1 MLTFAIFSSIFIFN
15 ASVHTFIIYERA
27 NLITGGRIVYKDNM
41 LKKIVSAPYY
51 LWAAIFVVVPL
62 AVVIYYAFTNSSGDF
77 TLDYIKTLGNY
88 RYIFLRSIWYGFL
101 ATVISLVIAYP
112 LAYIMANSSASV
124 QRITMMLVM
133 LPMWMNF
140 LIRTYSWMTILEDTG
155 IINSLLQRL
164 GLSPVH
170 MINTS
175 GAVILGMV
183 YNYLPYMILPLY
195 TVMSKMDRSL
205 IEAAEDLGAG
215 KFTVLSKVI
224 LPLSL
229 PGIASGFT
237 MVFVPSVS
245 TFYISKK
252 LGGGTFAMIG
262 DVIEMQFQTSYNYN
276 LGATLSLVL
285 MVLIILCMAVM
296 NRFTDDDNGG
306 IPA

>member
-1 MLTFAIFSSIFIFN
+1 MKNRSFLQRILGAPYILWATIFIIVPLVIVVYYSLTDINGNFTLN
-15 ASVHTFIIYERA
+15 NLKSLTDYKDVFIISIEYSLIATFITL
-27 NLITGGRIVYKDNM
+27 LISYPF
-41 LKKIVSAPYY
+41 AY
-51 LWAAIFVVVPL
+51 LMSRKRES
-62 AVVIYYAFTNSSGDF
+62 T
-77 TLDYIKTLGNY
+77 
-88 RYIFLRSIWYGFL
+88 
-101 ATVISLVIAYP
+101 
-112 LAYIMANSSASV
+112 
-124 QRITMMLVM
+124 QRIMMMLVM

-140 LIRTYSWMTILEDTG
+140 LIRTYSWMTILADTG
-155 IINSLLQRL
+155 IINTFLQKI
-164 GLSPVH
+164 GLDPVH

-195 TVMSKMDRSL
+195 TVMSKMNHSL
-205 IEAAEDLGAG
+205 IEAAEDLGAS
-215 KFTVLSKVI
+215 KLTVLSKVI

-285 MVLIILCMAVM
+285 MILIILCMAIM
-296 NRFTDDDNGG
+296 NRFTDEDSGG
-306 IPA
+306 VIA